1 MRAILKTSLMASAI
15 ALAATMPGIA
25 MAQNFSG
32 SSQFSSAGVT
42 GGSYA
47 KGIGDTSASSQSAGK
62 VYSFNSGGTSSV
74 EGLSATWGGATGPGS
89 SFASGVDFSGSAWQ
103 GAFSGQG
110 FAPAGAGQ

>member
-1 MRAILKTSLMASAI
+1 MRTILKTSLMASAL

-25 MAQNFSG
+25 MAQSFSG

>member
-1 MRAILKTSLMASAI
+1 MRAILRTSLMASAL
-15 ALAATMPGIA
+15 ALGATIPGIA

-42 GGSYA
+42 GGSFA